1 MGCSQPT
8 KASLLMDW
16 VNVFSYALEFSG
28 VSEECPLSESAVI
41 EKKQLDDC
49 SQPEAAIKWSSRVCS
64 DCGRPQ
70 IEGQGLRRSNCSHS
84 MSTSQ
89 VFAPASTPELLDF
102 QGVV

>member
-41 EKKQLDDC
+41 EQKQLDDC
-49 SQPEAAIKWSSRVCS
+49 SQPRLCENPPVNFYAV
-64 DCGRPQ
+64 
-70 IEGQGLRRSNCSHS
+70 
-84 MSTSQ
+84 T
-89 VFAPASTPELLDF
+89 
-102 QGVV
+102 

>member
-41 EKKQLDDC
+41 EQKQLDDC
-49 SQPEAAIKWSSRVCS
+49 SQPEADLWRLVLLCSGCCRPWPSRV
-64 DCGRPQ
+64 RLV
-70 IEGQGLRRSNCSHS
+70 I
-84 MSTSQ
+84 
-89 VFAPASTPELLDF
+89 AS
-102 QGVV
+102 